1 MRPFSGSLIV
11 AALAGVALAALSLP
25 APAAELTKIKIGVLK
40 VSACGPVFFAKEKG
54 YFAKEGLDAELIPS
68 DSPILIPQGVLSG
81 DFDFGMSAMS
91 AGFFNSAG
99 QGGQGNMRII
109 AADGD
114 ESPGFRGLVVV
125 ASNAAY
131 EKGLKTLKDLAGHSF
146 AITTAGS
153 LQQYDLSIIADKYHF
168 AYSSLKMVPVG
179 TFANM
184 VSSVVGGS
192 ADSAIPAVSVSRKS
206 LAAGTMKN
214 LAWVSD
220 ELRMQIAIVMTSAK
234 HADQNPDLVK
244 RFLNVYRMGLKDYH
258 DAFIGPDER
267 PHDGPTAPA
276 MYQLLAK
283 YTDVPVET
291 MKIGLVHLDVQGR
304 LNVADVMHQIE
315 WYKSQ
320 GMVKPDVDGSKIVD
334 KRYVVALP
342 GT

>member
-1 MRPFSGSLIV
+1 MRGLLKSLLLGAGVLSLV
-11 AALAGVALAALSLP
+11 AAG

-40 VSACGPVFFAKEKG
+40 VSACGPVFFAQEKG
-54 YFAKEGLDAELIPS
+54 YFAKEGLEAELIPS
-68 DSPILIPQGVLSG
+68 DQPILVPQGVLSG

-91 AGFFNSAG
+91 AGFFNSAA
-99 QGGQGNMRII
+99 QGAMRII

-125 ASNAAY
+125 ASNQAY
-131 EKGLKTLKDLAGHSF
+131 EKGLKSLNDLAGHSF
-146 AITTAGS
+146 AITAAGS
-153 LQQYDLSIIADKYHF
+153 LQQYDLSIIANKYHF
-168 AYSSLKMVPVG
+168 AYSSMKMLPVG
-179 TFANM
+179 SFANM
-184 VSSVVGGS
+184 VSAVVGGS
-192 ADSAIPAVSVSRKS
+192 VDSAIPAVSVSRKS
-206 LAAGTMKN
+206 LAANTMQK

-220 ELRMQIAIVMTSAK
+220 ELTMQIAVIMTSAK
-234 HADQNPDLVK
+234 HADQDPELVK

-267 PHDGPTAPA
+267 PKDGPTAPE

-291 MKIGLVHLDVQGR
+291 MKIGLVHLDVEGR
-304 LNVADVMHQIE
+304 LNVADVMHQID

-320 GMVKPDVDGSKIVD
+320 GMVKPEVDGSKIVD
-334 KRYVVALP
+334 KRYVTALP

>member
-1 MRPFSGSLIV
+1 MRKFLKSVLLG
-11 AALAGVALAALSLP
+11 AGVLSLMAAG

-40 VSACGPVFFAKEKG
+40 VSACGPVFFAQEKG
-54 YFAKEGLDAELIPS
+54 YFAKEGLEAELIPS
-68 DSPILIPQGVLSG
+68 DAPILVPQGVLSG

-99 QGGQGNMRII
+99 QGGMRII

-125 ASNAAY
+125 ASNQAY
-131 EKGLKTLKDLAGHSF
+131 EKGLKSLKDLAGHSF

-168 AYSSLKMVPVG
+168 AYSSMKMVPVG
-179 TFANM
+179 SFANM
-184 VSSVVGGS
+184 VSAVVGGS

-206 LAAGTMKN
+206 LAANTMQR

-220 ELRMQIAIVMTSAK
+220 ELRMQIAVVMTSAK
-234 HADQNPDLVK
+234 HADQDADLVR
-244 RFLNVYRMGLKDYH
+244 RFLRVYRMGLKDYH
-258 DAFIGPDER
+258 DAFVGPDEK
-267 PHDGPTAPA
+267 PKDGPTAPA
-276 MYQLLAK
+276 MYELLAK
-283 YTDVPVET
+283 YTNVPVET
-291 MKIGLVHLDVQGR
+291 MKIGLVHLDAQGR

-315 WYKSQ
+315 WYKAQ
-320 GMVKPDVDGSKIVD
+320 GMVKPEVDGTKIID

>member
-1 MRPFSGSLIV
+1 V
-11 AALAGVALAALSLP
+11 LASVALAALAPP
-25 APAAELTKIKIGVLK
+25 ARAENIKIGVLK
-40 VSACGPVFFAKEKG
+40 VSACGPVFIAQEKG
-54 YFAKEGLDAELIPS
+54 YFAKEGLTAELVPS
-68 DSPILIPQGVLSG
+68 DAPILIPQGVLSG

-125 ASNAAY
+125 ASNQAV

-153 LQQYDLSIIADKYHF
+153 LQQYDLSIIANKYHF
-168 AYSSLKMVPVG
+168 AYSSMKMLPVG
-179 TFANM
+179 SFANM
-184 VSSVVGGS
+184 VSAVVGGS
-192 ADSAIPAVSVSRKS
+192 ADSAIPAVSVSRQA
-206 LAAGTMKN
+206 LAGNRMHE

-220 ELRMQIAIVMTSAK
+220 ELTMQIAIVMTSAK
-234 HADQNPDLVK
+234 HADQDADLVR
-244 RFLNVYRMGLKDYH
+244 RFLRVYRMGLKDYH
-258 DAFIGPDER
+258 DAFIGADER

-276 MYQLLAK
+276 MYQVLAK

-291 MKIGLVHLDVQGR
+291 MKIGLVHLDVEGR

-320 GMVKPDVDGSKIVD
+320 GMVKPEVDGSKIVD
-334 KRYVVALP
+334 KRYVTALP
-342 GT
+342 GM